1 MYRTCTLSFILALG
15 VCLSLSTAQTPE
27 YLTVLHLNDTH
38 SNLAAG
44 APRDAES
51 NPTVGGIARA
61 ATIIAAEKAVDPDAL
76 TLHAG
81 DSFIGDPAYN
91 FSMGT
96 LVQPELQLLLQ
107 LGVDAM
113 AVGNHEFDLG
123 PDPLLGC
130 LAASF
135 PAGGFPLLSANLDYS
150 AAPQHALQS
159 FIAPNM
165 VKQCGAVK
173 VGIFGMTTPEVELIG
188 TAAPIVVSDDIITIA
203 AAQIAEL
210 QGQGCDVIIFL
221 SHLGIGTDR
230 VLAAGVPG
238 IHLIVGGHSHAVLTA
253 AEEVPNSGGSTY
265 IVQSGEFYREMGIT
279 KLKIENGAVTLEEY
293 SLIVLDGNV
302 AEEAS
307 MKAAVDGLY
316 GQLDLAF
323 GGILLTD
330 FGEATGLLTE
340 VIVDC
345 TVEGNLDTHVG
356 NMCADAYAA
365 ATGADFAFQPGGSTA
380 QPLYPGPVKGLDLFR
395 CIGYG
400 FNEDNGI
407 GFRVVTVDMT
417 GEAIH
422 AALETTLGF
431 VELNDE
437 MLIHP
442 SAGFEYGFNPQAVPG
457 GRIHTLNY
465 QSAPVD
471 FAQTYTV
478 AINELLLL
486 YLNALGMFNPT
497 ITYTNLQT
505 YPSSLGMTTLTE
517 FEALLGY
524 VAAAQTLSPDP
535 LPGRVTSLITPV
547 IPPPAP
553 AALALDQN
561 SPNPFV
567 AETSLRFAVPARMHV
582 SMSVH
587 DAVGRKVAVLA
598 DREFEGGMHQ
608 LRFNAAGLPSGLYFC
623 RLLAGDAQR
632 AIRMLIAR

>member
-1 MYRTCTLSFILALG
+1 MYRICTLSVILALG
-15 VCLSLSTAQTPE
+15 VCLSLSIAQTPE

-44 APRDAES
+44 APRDAEG

-61 ATIIAAEKAVDPDAL
+61 ATIIAAEMMVNPNAL

-81 DSFIGDPAYN
+81 DAFIGDPAYN
-91 FSMGT
+91 LNMGT

-135 PAGGFPLLSANLDYS
+135 PAGGFPLLSANLDFS
-150 AAPQHALQS
+150 AVPQHALQS

-188 TAAPIVVSDDIITIA
+188 TAAPIVVSDDIFAIA
-203 AAQIAEL
+203 AAQVAEL

-230 VLAAGVPG
+230 LIAAGVPG
-238 IHLIVGGHSHAVLTA
+238 IHLIVGGHSHAALTA
-253 AEEVPNSGGSTY
+253 AEEVPNTGGTTY
-265 IVQSGEFYREMGIT
+265 IVQSGEFYRQMGKT
-279 KLKIENGAVTLEEY
+279 RLKIENGVVALEDY
-293 SLIVLDGNV
+293 SLIALDENV
-302 AEEAS
+302 FEDA
-307 MKAAVDGLY
+307 MIKAIVDGLY
-316 GQLDLAF
+316 EQLDLAL

-345 TVEGNLDTHVG
+345 MTEGNLDTHVG
-356 NMCADAYAA
+356 NMCADAYAS

-380 QPLYPGPVKGLDLFR
+380 QPLYPGPVKALDLFR

-400 FNEDNGI
+400 FNEDNGL

-417 GEAIH
+417 GAAIY
-422 AALETTLGF
+422 AALEMTLVF
-431 VELNDE
+431 AELNDE

-442 SAGFEYGFNPQAVPG
+442 SAGFEYGFNPQATSG
-457 GRIHTLNY
+457 SRIHTLRY
-465 QSAPVD
+465 QAAPLD
-471 FAQTYTV
+471 LEQTYTV

-486 YLNALGMFNPT
+486 YLAALSMSNPA
-497 ITYTNLQT
+497 ITYTNMQT
-505 YPSSLGMTTLTE
+505 YPSSIGMTTLTE

-524 VAAAQTLSPDP
+524 VAASPTLSPDP
-535 LPGRVTSLITPV
+535 LPGRVTALITPV

-553 AALALDQN
+553 ATLTLSQN
-561 SPNPFV
+561 YPNPFNT
-567 AETSLRFAVPARMHV
+567 ETSLLFAIPAQMHV
-582 SMSVH
+582 SLSVH
-587 DAVGRKVAVLA
+587 DAIGRKVAILA
-598 DREFEGGMHQ
+598 DREYEVGTHQ
-608 LRFNAAGLPSGLYFC
+608 LRFNAGGLPPGLYFC
-623 RLLAGDAQR
+623 RLLAGGAQR
-632 AIRMLIAR
+632 MIRMLIAR